1 MAGLFV
7 VARRPVFFMAMLKT
21 ELTIYYFIFIIHCNF
36 NRHTSYFG
44 YRFSS
49 CGSQLLPWLVE
60 VKNSKDDFKTVA

>member
-1 MAGLFV
+1 
-7 VARRPVFFMAMLKT
+7 MAMLKT
-21 ELTIYYFIFIIHCNF
+21 EFTIYYFIFVIHCSF
-36 NRHTSYFG
+36 NRRMSCFG